1 MWLTVDWRGTGQI
14 PLSTVTRV
22 WRKRL
27 VRTRLDTKVRT
38 SSILRRILIGA
49 RVQRWVKVRGGTFM
63 REGKRGIGREKTT
76 TYKRQYTKTICPPPS
91 SVIFAEKSSGKF
103 FPASA
108 LCHDS

>member
-1 MWLTVDWRGTGQI
+1 MADLRTREEQERYG
-14 PLSTVTRV
+14 STVTRV

-27 VRTRLDTKVRT
+27 VRTRLYTKVRT

-49 RVQRWVKVRGGTFM
+49 RVQSGEVPVGERGRRAEERRRLPLT
-63 REGKRGIGREKTT
+63 IDIIKTT
-76 TYKRQYTKTICPPPS
+76 CPPPS

-108 LCHDS
+108 LCHVS